1 LAGAGITLP
10 PYYRPTLSMTN
21 NNAFLP
27 GTGELG
33 DDEMRISYH
42 RQCANAA
49 YAPPG
54 GHRDHGRAWQGA
66 QSGLAAECVEI
77 AEGSEKVDAWLDA
90 DTLDALKLRRPLP
103 DVALRIVASGEGG
116 QVARGCLGG
125 LGRLQ
130 TYERPGASVTRVRRN
145 SARVAPFRGMIAI
158 AITAEAYEAIKA
170 TLPAAAARSVGPDGE
185 MRIWLDHDVVDGLR
199 ALRRPGESYSGVIL
213 RLAKGDG
220 GKE

>member
-103 DVALRIVASGEGG
+103 DDALRIVASGEGG
-116 QVARGCLGG
+116 QVARGC
-125 LGRLQ
+125 
-130 TYERPGASVTRVRRN
+130 
-145 SARVAPFRGMIAI
+145 F
-158 AITAEAYEAIKA
+158 
-170 TLPAAAARSVGPDGE
+170 
-185 MRIWLDHDVVDGLR
+185 
-199 ALRRPGESYSGVIL
+199 
-213 RLAKGDG
+213 
-220 GKE
+220 

>member
-1 LAGAGITLP
+1 MRFSPAQGSL
-10 PYYRPTLSMTN
+10 
-21 NNAFLP
+21 
-27 GTGELG
+27 GTTRCASPIIGSG
-33 DDEMRISYH
+33 
-42 RQCANAA
+42 QCRLRATRR
-49 YAPPG
+49 AP
-54 GHRDHGRAWQGA
+54 RSGRAWQGA

-77 AEGSEKVDAWLDA
+77 AEGSEEVDAWLDA

-103 DVALRIVASGEGG
+103 DDALRIVASGEGG

-130 TYERPGASVTRVRRN
+130 TYERPGPPALPE
-145 SARVAPFRGMIAI
+145 SAGTAPALPRLGDMIAI

-185 MRIWLDHDVVDGLR
+185 IRIWLDHDVVDGLR
-199 ALRRPGESYSGVIL
+199 ALRRPGESYSDVIL